1 MGMKKF
7 FLTLSLLLCCFLGL
21 HAQKKQAVSVLYVG
35 GSPEIETVGIGT
47 PPDPAV
53 VAKSAAERTAAFEKF
68 LKKNFKTVKVVDA
81 KDYHYSMSDY
91 YDVTIIDGRP
101 AELAPGIREV
111 DEHGRMV
118 RYARPQYF
126 PLDFNR
132 PVITIAEAGE
142 DMGRRIGTK
151 NDWYCLCLED
161 LALGWNASHP
171 IFQGP
176 VKVKLETSMQPTPA
190 GALEFAEIMSETLP
204 AETEMFLMQTINYTE
219 KMNGNYTYRIG
230 MVSRPGGYLDSPETE
245 VITGGKCAKSIDA
258 VAIGRHANWLTW
270 GFAASPAYMT
280 ETAKALFVNAVVY
293 MKQFAG
299 QHPIA
304 RKFNDGVATRD
315 HIAMDKNRMSRS
327 NWEAYN
333 QSNMDFNRTVD
344 SLKAVIKEQ
353 RAKGEEVDPNLAI
366 YENFPEQKLI
376 TYREYLM
383 QMDRG
388 DGLYKVFGTDEQ
400 AYKDYYD
407 KNYGWFWCPQGS
419 YSLVIDDE
427 VRYLGIPNNDIR
439 ILDKCISMLEKNDPE
454 KDIAETILKRYT
466 LCRFETAKEW
476 RDWYN
481 RYHDKL
487 FFTEGGGYLW
497 LVNTFENVPGNDY
510 RVRLAEEEEAYMA
523 QKAARGNGRRGPAA
537 PVQLTDDR
545 NPVYLQA
552 EAVNTEKGK
561 DIVVFQKIHPGYHTY
576 AVVPADEVF
585 VVTTVEITLPE
596 GYKTVGPLYTPEAS
610 LLDASGTTVYR
621 GTGEFRQS
629 IEGEGEGEATVKV
642 TYQCCNNNTC
652 LVPETKTFTVKL

>member
-407 KNYGWFWCPQGS
+407 KNYGWFWCPEGS

-523 QKAARGNGRRGPAA
+523 KKRAGGRPGA
-537 PVQLTDDR
+537 PVQLTDDP

-585 VVTTVEITLPE
+585 VVTTVEIELPA
-596 GYKTVGPLYTPEAS
+596 GYEKVGPLYVPEAQ

-629 IEGEGEGEATVKV
+629 IQGQGAGEATVKV

>member
-68 LKKNFKTVKVVDA
+68 LKKNFKTVKVIDA

-333 QSNMDFNRTVD
+333 QSNMDFNRMVD

-407 KNYGWFWCPQGS
+407 KNYGWFWCPEGS

>member
-1 MGMKKF
+1 M
-7 FLTLSLLLCCFLGL
+7 
-21 HAQKKQAVSVLYVG
+21 
-35 GSPEIETVGIGT
+35 
-47 PPDPAV
+47 
-53 VAKSAAERTAAFEKF
+53 
-68 LKKNFKTVKVVDA
+68 
-81 KDYHYSMSDY
+81 
-91 YDVTIIDGRP
+91 
-101 AELAPGIREV
+101 
-111 DEHGRMV
+111 
-118 RYARPQYF
+118 
-126 PLDFNR
+126 
-132 PVITIAEAGE
+132 
-142 DMGRRIGTK
+142 
-151 NDWYCLCLED
+151 
-161 LALGWNASHP
+161 
-171 IFQGP
+171 
-176 VKVKLETSMQPTPA
+176 
-190 GALEFAEIMSETLP
+190 
-204 AETEMFLMQTINYTE
+204 
-219 KMNGNYTYRIG
+219 
-230 MVSRPGGYLDSPETE
+230 
-245 VITGGKCAKSIDA
+245 
-258 VAIGRHANWLTW
+258 
-270 GFAASPAYMT
+270 
-280 ETAKALFVNAVVY
+280 
-293 MKQFAG
+293 
-299 QHPIA
+299 
-304 RKFNDGVATRD
+304 
-315 HIAMDKNRMSRS
+315 
-327 NWEAYN
+327 
-333 QSNMDFNRTVD
+333 
-344 SLKAVIKEQ
+344 
-353 RAKGEEVDPNLAI
+353 DPNLAI

-407 KNYGWFWCPQGS
+407 KNYGWFWCPEGS

-523 QKAARGNGRRGPAA
+523 KKRAGGRPGA

-561 DIVVFQKIHPGYHTY
+561 DIVIFQKIHPGYHTY

-585 VVTTVEITLPE
+585 VVTTVEIELPA
-596 GYKTVGPLYTPEAS
+596 GYEKVGPLYVPEAQ

-621 GTGEFRQS
+621 GTGEFRQA
-629 IEGEGEGEATVKV
+629 IQGQGAGEAKVTV

>member
-1 MGMKKF
+1 MKRF

-35 GSPEIETVGIGT
+35 GSPEIETFGLAEK
-47 PPDPAV
+47 PDPAV

-91 YDVTIIDGRP
+91 Y
-101 AELAPGIREV
+101 
-111 DEHGRMV
+111 
-118 RYARPQYF
+118 
-126 PLDFNR
+126 
-132 PVITIAEAGE
+132 VITIAEAGE
-142 DMGRRIGTK
+142 EMGRRIGTK

-161 LALGWNASHP
+161 MALGWNASHP

-176 VKVKLETSMQPTPA
+176 VKVTLETSMQPTPPA
-190 GALEFAEIMSETLP
+190 AAEIAEMMGESLP
-204 AETEMFLMQTINYTE
+204 AETEMFRMQTMNYE
-219 KMNGNYTYRIG
+219 QNREYRIG
-230 MVSRPGGYLDSPETE
+230 MVSRPGGYTDSPEAE
-245 VITGGKCAKSIDA
+245 VISGGKCAKSIDA
-258 VAIGRHANWLTW
+258 VALGRHANWFTW
-270 GFAASPAYMT
+270 GFSASPTYMT

-304 RKFNDGVATRD
+304 RKFNDGVSTRD
-315 HIAMDKNRMSRS
+315 HIGMERNRMSRS
-327 NWEAYN
+327 MWEAYN
-333 QSNMDFNRTVD
+333 EQNRQFNKLVD
-344 SLKAVIKEQ
+344 SLKTVIKGQ
-353 RAKGEEVDPNLAI
+353 KARGEKVDPNIAI
-366 YENFPEQKLI
+366 YENFPAQKMV
-376 TYREYLM
+376 TYREFLL
-383 QMDRG
+383 QQDRG
-388 DGLYKVFGTDEQ
+388 KGLYAVFGTDEK
-400 AYKDYYD
+400 AYQDYYD
-407 KNYGWFWCPQGS
+407 KNYGWFWCPEGS
-419 YSLVIDDE
+419 YELAIDDE

-454 KDIAETILKRYT
+454 KDIAETVLKRYT

-487 FFTEGGGYLW
+487 FFTESGGYLW

-523 QKAARGNGRRGPAA
+523 MKRAGGRPGT

-552 EAVNTEKGK
+552 EAVKTDKGK

-585 VVTTVEITLPE
+585 VVTTVEIELPA
-596 GYKTVGPLYTPEAS
+596 GYEKVGPLYLPEAQ

-621 GTGEFRQS
+621 GTGEFRQAVK
-629 IEGEGEGEATVKV
+629 GEGEGEATVTV

>member
-1 MGMKKF
+1 MKRL
-7 FLTLSLLLCCFLGL
+7 FLTLSLLFCCFLGL
-21 HAQKKQAVSVLYVG
+21 NAQKKQAVSVLYVG
-35 GSPEIETVGIGT
+35 GSPEIETIGIGT

-91 YDVTIIDGRP
+91 YDVTILDGTP
-101 AELAPGIREV
+101 APIAPGIRDV
-111 DEHGRMV
+111 DEHGRMI

-132 PVITIAEAGE
+132 PVVTIAEAGE
-142 DMGRRIGTK
+142 EMGRRIGTK

-161 LALGWNASHP
+161 RALGWNASHP

-176 VKVKLETSMQPTPA
+176 VKVAFMPAMEPTPA
-190 GALEFAEIMSETLP
+190 PALEYAEMSGETLP
-204 AETEMFLMQTINYTE
+204 VETLMFRMQTINYTD
-219 KMNGNYTYRIG
+219 KMPDGNNYRVG
-230 MVSRPGGYLDSPETE
+230 MVSRPGGYADSPEVE
-245 VITGGKCAKSIDA
+245 VISGGKCAKSIDA
-258 VAIGRHANWLTW
+258 VALGRHANWFTW
-270 GFAASPAYMT
+270 GFAASPTYMT
-280 ETAKALFVNAVVY
+280 DAAKALFVNAVVY

-304 RKFNDGVATRD
+304 RKFNDGVSTRD
-315 HIAMDKNRMSRS
+315 HIGMERNRMSRS
-327 NWEAYN
+327 MWEAYN
-333 QSNMDFNRTVD
+333 EQNRQFNQLVD
-344 SLKAVIKEQ
+344 SLKTVIKDQ
-353 RAKGEEVDPNLAI
+353 KARGEKVDPNIAI
-366 YENFPEQKLI
+366 YENFPAQKMV
-376 TYREYLM
+376 TYREFLL
-383 QMDRG
+383 QQDRG
-388 DGLYKVFGTDEQ
+388 KGLYAVFGTDEK
-400 AYKDYYD
+400 AYQDYYD
-407 KNYGWFWCPQGS
+407 KNYGWFWCPEGS
-419 YSLVIDDE
+419 YELAIDDE
-427 VRYLGIPNNDIR
+427 ARYLGIPNNDIR

-487 FFTEGGGYLW
+487 FFTESGGYLW

-523 QKAARGNGRRGPAA
+523 QKRSGGRPGA

-545 NPVYLQA
+545 NPVYLQV
-552 EAVNTEKGK
+552 EAVKTEKGK

-576 AVVPADEVF
+576 AVVPSDEVF
-585 VVTTVEITLPE
+585 VVTTVEIELPA
-596 GYKTVGPLYTPEAS
+596 GYEKVGPLYVPEAQ

-621 GTGEFRQS
+621 GTGEFRQAVK
-629 IEGEGEGEATVKV
+629 GEGEGEATVTV

>member
-1 MGMKKF
+1 MKRL

-21 HAQKKQAVSVLYVG
+21 NAQKKQAVSVLYVG
-35 GSPEIETVGIGT
+35 GSPEIETIGIGT

-68 LKKNFKTVKVVDA
+68 LKKHFKTVKVVDA
-81 KDYHYSMSDY
+81 KDYHFSMSDY
-91 YDVTIIDGRP
+91 YDVTIIDGTP
-101 AELAPGIREV
+101 AAIAPGIREV
-111 DEHGRMV
+111 DERGRMV

-132 PVITIAEAGE
+132 PVVTIAEAGE
-142 DMGRRIGTK
+142 EMGRRIGTK

-161 LALGWNASHP
+161 RALGWNATHP

-190 GALEFAEIMSETLP
+190 PALEYAQMTGETLP
-204 AETEMFLMQTINYTE
+204 AETEMFLMQTINYTD
-219 KMNGNYTYRIG
+219 KMPDGNNYRVG
-230 MVSRPGGYLDSPETE
+230 MVSRPGGYADSPEVE
-245 VITGGKCAKSIDA
+245 VISGGKCAKSIDA
-258 VAIGRHANWLTW
+258 VALGRHANWFTW
-270 GFAASPAYMT
+270 GFAASPTYMT
-280 ETAKALFVNAVVY
+280 DAAKALFVNAVVY

-315 HIAMDKNRMSRS
+315 HIAMDRNRMSRAM
-327 NWEAYN
+327 WKAYN
-333 QSNMDFNRTVD
+333 QQNREFNRMVD
-344 SLKAVIKEQ
+344 SLKAVIKDQ
-353 RAKGEEVDPNLAI
+353 RARGEKVDPNMAI
-366 YENFPEQKLI
+366 YENFPAQKLV

-383 QMDRG
+383 QTDRG
-388 DGLYKVFGTDEQ
+388 QGLYKVFGTDEQ

-407 KNYGWFWCPQGS
+407 KNFGWFWCPEDS
-419 YSLVIDDE
+419 YSLAIDDE

-487 FFTEGGGYLW
+487 FFTESGGYLW

-523 QKAARGNGRRGPAA
+523 RKQAGARPGA
-537 PVQLTDDR
+537 PKQLTDDR

-552 EAVNTEKGK
+552 EAVPTQGGK
-561 DIVVFQKIHPGYHTY
+561 DIVIFQKIHPGYHTY

-596 GYKTVGPLYTPEAS
+596 GYEKVGPLYVPEAQ

-621 GTGEFRQS
+621 GTGEFRQA
-629 IEGEGEGEATVKV
+629 IRGEGEGEAIVKV

-652 LVPETKTFTVKL
+652 LVPETKEFKVKL

>member
-1 MGMKKF
+1 MKRL

-21 HAQKKQAVSVLYVG
+21 NAQKKQAVSVLYVG
-35 GSPEIETVGIGT
+35 GSPEIETIGIGT

-68 LKKNFKTVKVVDA
+68 LKKHFKTVKVVDA

-91 YDVTIIDGRP
+91 YDVTIIDGTP
-101 AELAPGIREV
+101 AAIAPGIREV
-111 DEHGRMV
+111 DERGRMV

-132 PVITIAEAGE
+132 PVVTIAEAGE
-142 DMGRRIGTK
+142 EMGRRIGTK

-161 LALGWNASHP
+161 RALGWNASHP

-190 GALEFAEIMSETLP
+190 PALEVAKYMGEKLS
-204 AETEMFLMQTINYTE
+204 AETEMFPMQTINYTD
-219 KMNGNYTYRIG
+219 KLPDGNNYRVG
-230 MVSRPGGYLDSPETE
+230 MVSRPGGYADSPETE
-245 VITGGKCAKSIDA
+245 VISGGKCAKSIDA
-258 VAIGRHANWLTW
+258 VALGRHANWFTW
-270 GFAASPAYMT
+270 GFAASPTYMT
-280 ETAKALFVNAVVY
+280 DAAKALFVNAVVY

-315 HIAMDKNRMSRS
+315 HIGMDKNRMTREMWKDMNRS
-327 NWEAYN
+327 NEE
-333 QSNMDFNRTVD
+333 FNRTVD
-344 SLKAVIKEQ
+344 SLKNVIREMK
-353 RAKGEEVDPNLAI
+353 AKGEEVDPNMAI
-366 YENFPEQKLI
+366 YENFPAQKLV

-383 QMDRG
+383 QADRG
-388 DGLYKVFGTDEQ
+388 QGLYKVFGTDEQ

-407 KNYGWFWCPQGS
+407 KNFGWFWCPEDS
-419 YSLVIDDE
+419 YSLAIDDE

-487 FFTEGGGYLW
+487 FFTESGGYLW

-523 QKAARGNGRRGPAA
+523 RKQAGARPGA
-537 PVQLTDDR
+537 PKQLTDDR

-552 EAVNTEKGK
+552 EAVPTQGGK
-561 DIVVFQKIHPGYHTY
+561 DIVIFQKIHPGYHTY

-596 GYKTVGPLYTPEAS
+596 GYEKVGPLYVPEAQ

-621 GTGEFRQS
+621 GTGEFRQA
-629 IEGEGEGEATVKV
+629 IRGEGEGEAIVKV

-652 LVPETKTFTVKL
+652 LVPETKEFKVKL